1 VISKFYFRLV
11 HKSARDRAIEAI
23 RNAPDGWVCIVQEP
37 TRSLDAN
44 AKLHAL
50 LQELNGQEWAGKPR
64 TMEQWKLLMV
74 SAHAVATGRGADV
87 VPGLEGEFVN
97 LREST
102 AKMSVSRCSS
112 LIEYIQA
119 WVAQR

>member
-1 VISKFYFRLV
+1 MV
-11 HKSARDRAIEAI
+11 HSEARKRAIDAVN
-23 RNAPDGWVCIVQEP
+23 NAPEGWVVTVQEP

-44 AKLHAL
+44 ALLHAE
-50 LQELNGQEWAGKPR
+50 LQELKGHEWAGKPR
-64 TMEQWKLLMV
+64 SMEVWKLLMV

-102 AKMSVSRCSS
+102 AQMSKSRMGS
-112 LIEYIQA
+112 LIEYIKA
-119 WVAQR
+119 WKALHER